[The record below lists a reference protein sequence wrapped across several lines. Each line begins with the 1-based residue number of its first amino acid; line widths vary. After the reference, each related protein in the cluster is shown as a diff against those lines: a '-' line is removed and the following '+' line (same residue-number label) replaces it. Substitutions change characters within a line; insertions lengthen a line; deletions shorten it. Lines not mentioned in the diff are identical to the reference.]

1 MYRKY
6 TKPIPINKERLK
18 YIYYNENENCITI
31 YAKPIQVVQLVNSNP
46 FIQNNDKGY
55 LETLEFCMY
64 SFTHS

>member
-1 MYRKY
+1 MKLH
-6 TKPIPINKERLK
+6 N
-18 YIYYNENENCITI
+18 N
-31 YAKPIQVVQLVNSNP
+31 AKPIQVAQLVNSNP